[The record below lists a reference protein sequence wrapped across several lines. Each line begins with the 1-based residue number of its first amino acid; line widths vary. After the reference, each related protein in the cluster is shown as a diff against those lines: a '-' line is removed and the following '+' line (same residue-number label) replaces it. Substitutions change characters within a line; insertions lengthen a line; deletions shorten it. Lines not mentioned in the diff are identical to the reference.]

1 MLIKLLFF
9 GIFNEDVQTKL
20 SLEENI
26 HFTHIMVINKIIHMY
41 FYLHYISNKLCGL
54 FKNYTKWFYEL
65 SHNGLNEIFFN

>member
-41 FYLHYISNKLCGL
+41 F
-54 FKNYTKWFYEL
+54 
-65 SHNGLNEIFFN
+65 